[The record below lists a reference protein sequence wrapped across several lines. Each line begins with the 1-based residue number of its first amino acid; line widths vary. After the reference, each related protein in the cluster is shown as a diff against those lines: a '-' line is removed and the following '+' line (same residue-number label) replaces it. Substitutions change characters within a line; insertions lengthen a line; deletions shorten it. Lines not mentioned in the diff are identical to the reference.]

1 MELNKETYE
10 IWMIDYFDGNLKS
23 EEVSELRLFLLTHP
37 ELECSLEDNLD
48 LLDTPIEF
56 HLNKESLEKSISYDD
71 FESLAIDNIEGSLS
85 SEEKIIYDELIDN
98 DALLSKHDQLF
109 KNTKLLPSHIEY
121 PNKEAL
127 IKTKIVAFNYKRLL
141 AISSI
146 AASLL
151 IGLLLFNLEEKPTE
165 QYLADK
171 GNKVLNIQE
180 DNTLTFE
187 FKESTQQL
195 AVFKNQNALPIPSKA
210 TIEESSKNIIPI
222 VKRKEAI
229 QVQHLSRLSLDSED
243 KINLEIPSLT
253 IAPSVPTN
261 NRISTIIQDKI
272 DKEVPENW
280 KAMNMVDKLAF
291 TVNRIGKEANT
302 NISLK
307 TEKDNT
313 GQVTDWAF
321 SLGNITISH

>member
-1 MELNKETYE
+1 MEINKETYE
-10 IWMIDYFDGNLKS
+10 IWMIDYFDGNLDS
-23 EEVSELRLFLLTHP
+23 EQVSELRSFLLTHP
-37 ELECSLEDNLD
+37 ELECSIEDNLD
-48 LLDTPIEF
+48 VLDTPIEF
-56 HLNKESLEKSISYDD
+56 SLNKESMEKSISYYN
-71 FESLAIDNIEGSLS
+71 FESLAIDNIEGNLR
-85 SEEKIIYDELIDN
+85 SEEKIKYNELIDN
-98 DALLSKHDQLF
+98 DAVLAKHDQLF
-109 KNTKLLPSHIEY
+109 KNTKLPPSHIEY

-127 IKTKIVAFNYKRLL
+127 IKTKIVTFNYKRLV

-151 IGLLLFNLEEKPTE
+151 IGIMVFNLEEKPTE
-165 QYLADK
+165 QYHADK

-180 DNTLTFE
+180 DNAPMFK

-195 AVFKNQNALPIPSKA
+195 VIVKNQNTLPIPSIA
-210 TIEESSKNIIPI
+210 TIEESSKSITPT
-222 VKRKEAI
+222 VKRKEAV
-229 QVQHLSRLSLDSED
+229 QVKHLSGLSLNSED
-243 KINLEIPSLT
+243 KINLEIPSLA
-253 IAPSVPTN
+253 IVPSVPAN

-280 KAMNMVDKLAF
+280 KAMNLVEKLAF

-313 GQVTDWAF
+313 GQVIDWAF
-321 SLGNITISH
+321 SLGKITISH